1 MSYAHNLV
9 TKLYL
14 VMEYCKGGELFDHLV
29 EKGPYT
35 EKTVVNQS
43 AKHASKLLHP
53 VNRQSI
59 DLQASKLCKQLASV
73 IKFMHSHGVVHRY
86 VTLRPD
92 ACSRSRRHSYT

>member
-9 TKLYL
+9 AKLYL

-43 AKHASKLLHP
+43 AKH
-53 VNRQSI
+53 
-59 DLQASKLCKQLASV
+59 
-73 IKFMHSHGVVHRY
+73 
-86 VTLRPD
+86 
-92 ACSRSRRHSYT
+92 